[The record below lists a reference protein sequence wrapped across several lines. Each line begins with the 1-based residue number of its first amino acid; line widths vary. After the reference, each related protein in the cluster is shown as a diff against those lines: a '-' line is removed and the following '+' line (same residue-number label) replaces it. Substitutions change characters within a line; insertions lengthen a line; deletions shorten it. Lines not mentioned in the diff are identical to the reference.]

1 MEFTVRGYPESNK
14 EKLLLILMSRI
25 EFDALS
31 AEGGELHST
40 FQRLSRLDDEYGTQQ
55 VYEWLAASRT
65 ATHVYGVNDAPSAA
79 NGLDVTVH
87 ADDSEPY
94 RRPWVLVFTPS
105 ATDSDARPVALV
117 AVTTG
122 GNRWR
127 GMWTYDHDRV
137 TRIRSFMRQ
146 RF

>member
-1 MEFTVRGYPESNK
+1 MEFTVRGHPESNK

-25 EFDALS
+25 EFEALS

-65 ATHVYGVNDAPSAA
+65 ATHVYGLNDAPSVA

-94 RRPWVLVFTPS
+94 RRSWVLVFTPRPPTAMLAPS
-105 ATDSDARPVALV
+105 RSSRSRPAATAGVGCGP
-117 AVTTG
+117 TT
-122 GNRWR
+122 
-127 GMWTYDHDRV
+127 T
-137 TRIRSFMRQ
+137 TA
-146 RF
+146 